1 MRCLFQRTLQFGRQ
15 NSLVL
20 QRVTCIISWGAC
32 VLLLRE
38 DQKDLFKGWIW
49 EEG

>member
-1 MRCLFQRTLQFGRQ
+1 LQFGRQ

-32 VLLLRE
+32 VLLLCE